1 MQKLRFIFKDT
12 SSIYRIEQVD
22 LEHLIFQVSRNE
34 KMIAI
39 LEKSKD
45 WQSVVCSSLSWAEI
59 RTIGRFIEGEL
70 NSMQL
75 LIEEVRQLIISNGG

>member
-1 MQKLRFIFKDT
+1 MQKLSFIFKDT
-12 SSIYRIEQVD
+12 SSIYRLEQVD
-22 LEHLIFQVSRNE
+22 LEHLIFQVSEN
-34 KMIAI
+34 KKVIAI
-39 LEKSKD
+39 LEKSND

-75 LIEEVRQLIISNGG
+75 LIEEVRQLIISDGA